1 MDKYNK
7 YISPFS
13 ERYSSKEM
21 QYIFSEEY
29 KFKTWRKMWIALA
42 EAEKEMGLDISDE
55 AIEEMKANKDN
66 LNIEVAKEREKLV
79 RHDVM
84 SHVYAYG
91 LQAPKAK
98 AIIHLGATSCYVG
111 DNTDL
116 ITMHE
121 ALKLIRKKVLTV
133 MKNLR
138 DFAMK
143 YKDLDTLGYTHYQAA
158 QPTTVG
164 KRASL
169 WLQDLYMDLEELD
182 RLLEDYKLLGSKGT
196 TGTQASF
203 MELFDN
209 DEEKV
214 KKVDELIVKKLG
226 FDIVL
231 TISGQ
236 TYTRKIDAKIL
247 NVLSLIAQSAYKF
260 SGDLR
265 LLANLKEIEEPLEK
279 NQIGSS
285 AMPYKRN
292 PMRAE
297 RIASISRYIIVNS
310 LNPQITAA
318 TQWFERTLDDSANK
332 RIAVSEAF
340 LALDGVL
347 DIYINV
353 SDGLI
358 VYENVI
364 KKHLNEELPFMITE
378 NILMECVKRGGDRQA
393 LHDKIRVHSREAQ
406 KRIKEEGKDNNL
418 LKLISEDK
426 DFNLTMDDIEKI
438 KADSKISGRASSQVE
453 EFVSETI
460 DPILEKNK
468 DSIGIKVELNV

>member
-1 MDKYNK
+1 M
-7 YISPFS
+7 
-13 ERYSSKEM
+13 
-21 QYIFSEEY
+21 
-29 KFKTWRKMWIALA
+29 
-42 EAEKEMGLDISDE
+42 
-55 AIEEMKANKDN
+55 
-66 LNIEVAKEREKLV
+66 
-79 RHDVM
+79 
-84 SHVYAYG
+84 
-91 LQAPKAK
+91 
-98 AIIHLGATSCYVG
+98 
-111 DNTDL
+111 
-116 ITMHE
+116 
-121 ALKLIRKKVLTV
+121 
-133 MKNLR
+133 
-138 DFAMK
+138 
-143 YKDLDTLGYTHYQAA
+143 
-158 QPTTVG
+158 
-164 KRASL
+164 
-169 WLQDLYMDLEELD
+169 
-182 RLLEDYKLLGSKGT
+182 
-196 TGTQASF
+196 
-203 MELFDN
+203 
-209 DEEKV
+209 
-214 KKVDELIVKKLG
+214 
-226 FDIVL
+226 
-231 TISGQ
+231 
-236 TYTRKIDAKIL
+236 
-247 NVLSLIAQSAYKF
+247 LSLIAQSAYKF

-418 LKLISEDK
+418 LKLISDDK
-426 DFNLTMDDIEKI
+426 DFNLTMDYIEEI
-438 KADSKISGRASSQVE
+438 KAASKISGRASSQVE

>member
-116 ITMHE
+116 ITMNE

-164 KRASL
+164 KRACL

-182 RLLEDYKLLGSKGT
+182 KLLADYKLLGSKGT

-214 KKVDELIVKKLG
+214 KKVDGLIVKKLG
-226 FDIVL
+226 FDKVL
-231 TISGQ
+231 IISGQ

-418 LKLISEDK
+418 LKLIAEDK
-426 DFNLTMDDIEKI
+426 DFNLTMDDIEEI
-438 KADSKISGRASSQVE
+438 KAASKISGRASSQVE

>member
-21 QYIFSEEY
+21 QYIFSEEF

-182 RLLEDYKLLGSKGT
+182 KLLADYKLLGSKGT

-226 FDIVL
+226 FDKVL

-418 LKLISEDK
+418 LKLISDDK
-426 DFNLTMDDIEKI
+426 DFNLTMDDIEEI
-438 KADSKISGRASSQVE
+438 KAASKISGRASSQVE

-468 DSIGIKVELNV
+468 ESIGIKVELNV

>member
-66 LNIEVAKEREKLV
+66 LNIDVAKEREKIV

-164 KRASL
+164 KRACL

-182 RLLEDYKLLGSKGT
+182 KLLLDYKLLGSKGT

-226 FDIVL
+226 FDKVL
-231 TISGQ
+231 IISGQ

-418 LKLISEDK
+418 LKLISEDN

-438 KADSKISGRASSQVE
+438 KSDSKISGRASSQVE

-468 DSIGIKVELNV
+468 ESIGIKVELNV